1 MERQNLVK
9 NFLKDLIFSFES
21 QRRRS
26 TGITKFTYIMFRVV
40 GGWLCYA
47 VRRSIVEAAAVFSS
61 SHGQKVCE
69 LWKKSFHNQSAP
81 FLGLLSP
88 LIFYQKWPSSC
99 MLRGRRRQ
107 RRHFQHYFV
116 STKKEQNTT
125 TTTKLLLY
133 CLLLFLL
140 LLASSRFFN
149 QIIKNFSTQNFSIR
163 KIIFLLEN
171 YSFRTNT

>member
-1 MERQNLVK
+1 M
-9 NFLKDLIFSFES
+9 
-21 QRRRS
+21 
-26 TGITKFTYIMFRVV
+26 
-40 GGWLCYA
+40 A
-47 VRRSIVEAAAVFSS
+47 VLYDEVIVEAAAVFSS

-99 MLRGRRRQ
+99 VLRGRRRQ

-116 STKKEQNTT
+116 STKKSSRIEHNNNSSKTFAI
-125 TTTKLLLY
+125 LPVFSSLPP
-133 CLLLFLL
+133 C

-163 KIIFLLEN
+163 KIIFLFEEKIH
-171 YSFRTNT
+171 SFRTNT

>member
-1 MERQNLVK
+1 M
-9 NFLKDLIFSFES
+9 IFSFES
-21 QRRRS
+21 QRTREEAQVLQS
-26 TGITKFTYIMFRVV
+26 LHISCSELLV
-40 GGWLCYA
+40 GGCAMLYDE
-47 VRRSIVEAAAVFSS
+47 VIVEAAAVFSS

-99 MLRGRRRQ
+99 VLRGRRRQ

-149 QIIKNFSTQNFSIR
+149 QIIKTFLR
-163 KIIFLLEN
+163 KISVLEKLFRRK
-171 YSFRTNT
+171 SFH